1 MRKNVTSKPEF
12 AERIETW
19 KNMDRTTREA
29 QSEALTFYDE
39 QVFPIVKEE
48 FISKP
53 ENCPRIDEY
62 DGLILP
68 VGFSPEPL
76 ILSILAIKAKEIA
89 FLYTPETRELL
100 NRIQKET
107 ELPLSQITSCE
118 ISGSDIAEVYK
129 AIMNLYDDWGY
140 PANIAVD
147 ITGGKKSMVSGVAM
161 AGAVLGADIYYVD
174 NHQFHRELSKPEP
187 GSEYL
192 SLLDNPYTVFGDLE
206 INKAKDLYNGH
217 DYAGAKRVFD
227 QLKRQVGDTDKAAT
241 YEAYGL
247 LCAGYEAWDNL
258 NFGKAKNDLHNLLT
272 HLDRFSHPLSE
283 WQLKLIQQ
291 KKALELLLKFIKNK
305 ELALDS
311 PDGFHFAFML
321 YHNALRRE
329 AQGKLNTS
337 CLILY
342 RLLEWI
348 EQHRLY
354 VKHRINAG
362 DPDYSEVNT
371 KDVFDLYGKKR
382 KEIYGR
388 MDRSALPD
396 PIALVDGFLLLYA
409 LKDKIV
415 EDLDW
420 GKFHNQVGMR
430 NQSIYAHGMSMIN
443 SKEFSAFKST
453 VKKRFK
459 KAQDLACIDAK
470 TFNEQHKFIAP
481 LP

>member
-1 MRKNVTSKPEF
+1 MLKNVTSQPEF

-29 QSEALTFYDE
+29 QSEAFTFYDE
-39 QVFPIVKEE
+39 QVFPIVKEA
-48 FISKP
+48 FISK
-53 ENCPRIDEY
+53 NCPRIDEY

-89 FLYTPETRELL
+89 FLYTPDTQEVL

-107 ELPLSQITSCE
+107 KLP
-118 ISGSDIAEVYK
+118 ISRIALRRIGGSDIVEVYK
-129 AIMNLYDDWGY
+129 AIMSLYDDWGH

-174 NHQFHRELSKPEP
+174 NHKFHRELSKPEP

-206 INKAKDLYNGH
+206 VDKAKDLYNGH

-227 QLKRQVGDTDKAAT
+227 QLKHQVGDTDKTAT

-272 HLDRFSHPLSE
+272 HLDRFSHPLFE
-283 WQLKLIQQ
+283 WRLKLIQQ
-291 KKALELLLKFIKNK
+291 KEALELLLKFIKNE
-305 ELALDS
+305 ELALAS

-329 AQGKLNTS
+329 AQGKLDTA

-342 RLLEWI
+342 RLLGWI
-348 EQHRLY
+348 EQHRLARY
-354 VKHRINAG
+354 KINTSE
-362 DPDYSEVNT
+362 PNYSACGMSEDTLLNQYT
-371 KDVFDLYGKKR
+371 QKR
-382 KEIYGR
+382 KGVYKAELV
-388 MDRSALPD
+388 STLPN
-396 PIALVDGFLLLYA
+396 PIALVDGFLVLDVLEDDIVKDLNWNK
-409 LKDKIV
+409 LK
-415 EDLDW
+415 
-420 GKFHNQVGMR
+420 GQVKVR
-430 NQSIYAHGMSMIN
+430 NHGIYAHGMSKIN
-443 SKEFSAFKST
+443 PKSFEAFKST
-453 VKKRFK
+453 VEEYFE
-459 KAQDLACIDAK
+459 KAQNLANIKA
-470 TFNEQHKFIAP
+470 TAFNEQHEFIAP